1 MACLVLDTRLPT
13 SGTRLPKAWTPLFCS
28 GEEVFLLFGGQSTEL
43 GFHLHIH
50 DLLQPFRQGPAKR
63 FFVEVC
69 LAIQAAALKAS
80 DEGAMLPKTSTGA
93 TRPILRSNL
102 SPPDSGRL
110 RWFLR
115 FDPPDPLAPRNR
127 EDQKRGRV
135 NSVTKVSS
143 EMVRDSFSP
152 NPTVES

>member
-28 GEEVFLLFGGQSTEL
+28 GEEVFLLLVASQLSL
-43 GFHLHIH
+43 GPHLHIH

-110 RWFLR
+110 RWFLK
-115 FDPPDPLAPRNR
+115 FDPPDPLAPRKNGRPEEGKR
-127 EDQKRGRV
+127 EKGEV
-135 NSVTKVSS
+135 W
-143 EMVRDSFSP
+143 
-152 NPTVES
+152 